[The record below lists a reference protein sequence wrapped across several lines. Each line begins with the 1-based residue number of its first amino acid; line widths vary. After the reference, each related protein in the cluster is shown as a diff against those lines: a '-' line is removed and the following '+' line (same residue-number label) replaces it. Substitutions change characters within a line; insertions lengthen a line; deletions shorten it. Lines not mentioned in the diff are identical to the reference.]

1 MRRTDPQTTV
11 RSEAAGGADAERLV
25 QVAGFLR
32 RAGGRLRFVDW
43 RRAEEDCFR
52 LAAELRRRVG
62 DEVLARAAFR
72 AIPRGGLVVL
82 GMLAYAL
89 DLRREQLAP
98 AGGGAAPLVLV
109 DDCALSGLRLRQEM
123 AHLPAERDVVV
134 AHLYSHPELRRAVE
148 EGEPRV
154 SACVAAHDLA
164 DRSRQLHP
172 DEAEH
177 AAWQRRWLGRLG
189 DDRYW
194 LGLPE
199 LVAFA
204 WSEPDRPFWNEARE
218 RFEHGWRF
226 VPPHR
231 CLKNRGRLA
240 AGLAGFAPAAAG
252 EPRWRL
258 PEDVLWGEF
267 DGVLWL
273 CRGGTE
279 EVFSLAGTAALA
291 WKALAAGG
299 GAATAAAVLA
309 GRFSVDEDAARA
321 DVEHLAAE
329 LVAAGLLERG
339 DGPG

>member
-1 MRRTDPQTTV
+1 MPADPHTT
-11 RSEAAGGADAERLV
+11 GATGPADDAVAERLA

-32 RAGGRLRFVDW
+32 RAGGRLRWVDW
-43 RRAEEDCFR
+43 RQAEEDCFK

-62 DEVLARAAFR
+62 DEVLSRAGFR
-72 AIPRGGLVVL
+72 AIPRGGLLVL

-89 DLRREQLAP
+89 DLRREQLGP
-98 AGGGAAPLVLV
+98 DGDCAAPLVLV

-123 AHLPAERDVVV
+123 ARLPAEREVVV

-148 EGEPRV
+148 ESEPRV

-164 DRSRQLHP
+164 DRLRRLHP
-172 DEAEH
+172 DAAER
-177 AAWQRRWLGRLG
+177 AEWQRRWLRRLG

-199 LVAFA
+199 LVAFV

-231 CLKNRGRLA
+231 CLKNRGRLVA
-240 AGLAGFAPAAAG
+240 ELPGFKPAAAG

-258 PEDVLWGEF
+258 PDGVLWGEF
-267 DGVLWL
+267 DGILWL
-273 CRGGTE
+273 CRGGDE

-291 WKALAAGG
+291 WKVLTAGG
-299 GAATAAAVLA
+299 GAATAAQVLA
-309 GRFSVDEDAARA
+309 GRFAVDEAAAGA
-321 DVEHLAAE
+321 DVDRLVAE
-329 LVAAGLLERG
+329 LLAAGLLEQG
-339 DGPG
+339 DDPG